1 MKWGKMRPIMG
12 CLKSFLRSFA
22 LFIERIYEEFGEGI
36 LIFQNYVLIIQSSEN
51 DLQIYSFVV
60 LKWNMYSH
68 RNWFDLYSN
77 LMCAIYSK
85 MTYDSVLKSIFNA
98 YKNIVFIF
106 MPLKDQRYSA
116 KNKFDEIFIISLFSF
131 KVILF

>member
-1 MKWGKMRPIMG
+1 MG

-68 RNWFDLYSN
+68 RN
-77 LMCAIYSK
+77 
-85 MTYDSVLKSIFNA
+85 
-98 YKNIVFIF
+98 
-106 MPLKDQRYSA
+106 
-116 KNKFDEIFIISLFSF
+116 
-131 KVILF
+131 

>member
-1 MKWGKMRPIMG
+1 
-12 CLKSFLRSFA
+12 
-22 LFIERIYEEFGEGI
+22 
-36 LIFQNYVLIIQSSEN
+36 
-51 DLQIYSFVV
+51 
-60 LKWNMYSH
+60 
-68 RNWFDLYSN
+68 
-77 LMCAIYSK
+77 MCATYSK